1 MNDQPKR
8 LHDDIDL
15 LSVPMSAVTP
25 LSSEQ
30 VAEFLR
36 SIGGIPDAAE
46 AYLAVGQALQAKG
59 YLSEAER
66 ACRTAIAARPGC
78 SDAHTMLGVT
88 LQAQGDLAG
97 AVAAYREALGIAADR
112 AETHSNLGVAL
123 QGLGRSDEALL
134 ALETSIRLDPRRS
147 EAYANLGAVLMTI
160 GKIDDAVLALSK
172 AVAIIPDCA
181 ITHASLATA
190 WRLLGNPAEAIASLR
205 TAVALNPHDA
215 QASADLANLLQAQG
229 YIEEAVSLF
238 RICIELGDRR
248 ALLYCNLG
256 VALQDLGHQ
265 MDAVSAY
272 QQAIALDNGF
282 AEAHSNLGVVLL
294 EQDKFEEAIIAFE
307 RSISLDPSNVKAY
320 CNLGIAYD
328 NREQSE
334 LAEAAF
340 RKAIETDPEY
350 ADSYSNLAMM
360 FIHLNRPDEALGLL
374 ARSAS
379 LNHDHGRPLGHSI
392 QVPSY
397 RIKHDYEQVSL
408 LYRNDILRH
417 EWQPYRTC
425 LEVLWSEVK
434 GRDNPRDTVQ
444 LAGETVS
451 DLAPSY
457 NRLVYTPDSPAI
469 ANGALNPA
477 LDVEGIECHYQSSK
491 PEIVW
496 MDDFLSAA
504 ALGELRRFCNEATV
518 WKEQYANGYLGATL
532 KGGFASPLILQIAE
546 ELRTRLPGIFGQHRL
561 EQAWAFK
568 YDSKMTGIN
577 VHADF
582 AAVNVN
588 FWITPDEACC
598 NPGNGGLVVWNK
610 ESPRN
615 WSFQQYNADEK
626 HIRRFLAET
635 RAEAVTVPYRSN
647 RCLIFNSTLFHETD
661 QFEFRDAYEHRR
673 INVTLLFGKGLRMR

>member
-1 MNDQPKR
+1 MNNLPEQ
-8 LHDDIDL
+8 LHA
-15 LSVPMSAVTP
+15 MRAATP

-30 VAEFLR
+30 FAEFLR
-36 SIGGIPDAAE
+36 SIDGIPD
-46 AYLAVGQALQAKG
+46 LAQAHLNVGQALQAKG

-66 ACRTAIAARPGC
+66 AFRTATAVQPDC
-78 SDAHTMLGVT
+78 SDAHTLLGVT

-97 AVAAYREALGIAADR
+97 AVAAYRKALSVAADR

-123 QGLGRSDEALL
+123 QGLGLSDEALL

-147 EAYANLGAVLMTI
+147 EAYANLGAVLMAI
-160 GKIDDAVLALSK
+160 GKIDGAVLAFSK
-172 AVAIIPDCA
+172 AVAIMPDCA
-181 ITHASLATA
+181 ITHANLATA

-205 TAVALNPHDA
+205 TAVALSPHYT
-215 QASADLANLLQAQG
+215 QANADLANLLQAQG
-229 YIEEAVSLF
+229 YLEEAVTAF
-238 RICIELGDRR
+238 RVCIELGDRR

-265 MDAVSAY
+265 MDAISAY
-272 QQAIALDNGF
+272 QQAIALDSGF
-282 AEAHSNLGVVLL
+282 AEAHSNLGVILL
-294 EQDKFEEAIIAFE
+294 EQEKFEEATTAFE

-328 NREQSE
+328 NRDLPE

-360 FIHLNRPDEALGLL
+360 FIHLDRSDEALGLL

-397 RIKHDYEQVSL
+397 RIKHDCEQIAL
-408 LYRNDILRH
+408 LHTNGVLGH

-425 LEVLWSEVK
+425 LEALWSDIEE
-434 GRDNPRDTVQ
+434 RDNPRDSIQ

-451 DLAPSY
+451 NFAPSY
-457 NRLVYTPDSPAI
+457 NRLIYMPYSPAI
-469 ANGALNPA
+469 AGGALNPA
-477 LDVEGIECHYQSSK
+477 LDVEGIERRYQSSK

-496 MDDFLSAA
+496 MDDFLCTT
-504 ALGELRRFCNEATV
+504 ALRELRRFCNEATV
-518 WKEQYANGYLGATL
+518 WKEPYTNGYLGATL

-546 ELRTRLPGIFGQHRL
+546 ELRTRLPGVFGQHRL

-568 YDSKMTGIN
+568 YDSEMTGIN

-610 ESPRN
+610 ESPRD

-626 HIRRFLAET
+626 HIRRFLSET

-661 QFEFRDAYEHRR
+661 QFEFRDAYECRR